1 MYLLYK
7 QQYKWHGL
15 AMTDSAKHWI
25 DWAAVGTAF
34 GTVAGWLPELAALAS
49 LVWTVM
55 RIIEMFKG
63 KTINEMLK

>member
-1 MYLLYK
+1 
-7 QQYKWHGL
+7 
-15 AMTDSAKHWI
+15 MTDSTKHWV

-49 LVWTVM
+49 LVWTIM
-55 RIIEMFKG
+55 RIVEMVKG